1 MTRAQ
6 IKKKVAANAAASAS
20 SAPSASRSAPLTE
33 KERHKAEQALVKQN
47 IEKSILALAKEAIHV
62 SATPTRI
69 EVSEKFFK
77 GVMAAA
83 KEMQAAHKLEQAEIA
98 ASQAA
103 ADALEP
109 SNDEL
114 LGITPEEAEG
124 ETDSPLD
131 TRGYLK
137 RGRDNSTLHSR
148 LQQICA
154 EGDLVVSSVDA
165 EVETKQATDTG
176 KAAADAES
184 DPEADADGEDNA
196 NDNDGDDN
204 PLDESDGDSEDIT
217 PATGGGW

>member
-6 IKKKVAANAAASAS
+6 IKKKAAANAAASSS

-33 KERHKAEQALVKQN
+33 KDKHKAEQALIKQN
-47 IEKSILALAKEAIHV
+47 IEKSIVALAKEAIHV
-62 SATPTRI
+62 SATPTRL
-69 EVSEKFFK
+69 EDAENYFK
-77 GVMAAA
+77 GVLAAA

-98 ASQAA
+98 AAQAA

-114 LGITPEEAEG
+114 LGIAPEEAEG

-137 RGRDNSTLHSR
+137 RGGDNSILHAR

-154 EGDLVVSSVDA
+154 EDDLVVPSVDA
-165 EVETKQATDTG
+165 KGETKQATNTG
-176 KAAADAES
+176 KA
-184 DPEADADGEDNA
+184 EADA
-196 NDNDGDDN
+196 
-204 PLDESDGDSEDIT
+204 
-217 PATGGGW
+217 

>member
-6 IKKKVAANAAASAS
+6 IKKKATANAAASAS

-62 SATPTRI
+62 SATPTCI
-69 EVSEKFFK
+69 EDSEKFFK
-77 GVMAAA
+77 GVLAAA
-83 KEMQAAHKLEQAEIA
+83 KQMQAAHKLEQPEIA
-98 ASQAA
+98 AAQAA

-114 LGITPEEAEG
+114 LGISPEDAEG

-137 RGRDNSTLHSR
+137 KGGDNSILHPR
-148 LQQICA
+148 LKR
-154 EGDLVVSSVDA
+154 SVQR
-165 EVETKQATDTG
+165 TT
-176 KAAADAES
+176 
-184 DPEADADGEDNA
+184 
-196 NDNDGDDN
+196 
-204 PLDESDGDSEDIT
+204 
-217 PATGGGW
+217 